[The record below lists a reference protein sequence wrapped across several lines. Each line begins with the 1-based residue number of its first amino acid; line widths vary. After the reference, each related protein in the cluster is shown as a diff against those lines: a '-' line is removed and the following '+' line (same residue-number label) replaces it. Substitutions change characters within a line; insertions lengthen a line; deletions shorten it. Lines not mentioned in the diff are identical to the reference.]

1 MDPILAN
8 WAAGSL
14 AIIGTVLLQFG
25 AQMLLLRIGSLRGG
39 RMLDIGLHNPR
50 LVLPIL
56 MVVFLL
62 IVGHL
67 LQVMI
72 WAIAY
77 TTLGEL
83 DGFSD
88 AAYFSLASYTTV
100 GANELELSKAHRV
113 LGALEAGIGVLMFGW
128 STAILVA
135 MLARVDRRSAG
146 R

>member
-25 AQMLLLRIGSLRGG
+25 TQMVLLRIGSLHG
-39 RMLDIGLHNPR
+39 RRLLDFDLRSPR

-56 MVVFLL
+56 LVVFVL

-72 WAIAY
+72 WAMAY
-77 TTLGEL
+77 AALGEL
-83 DGFSD
+83 DDFSN
-88 AAYFSLASYTTV
+88 AVYFSLASYTTV
-100 GANELELSKAHRV
+100 GANELELSTAHRI
-113 LGALEAGIGVLMFGW
+113 LGALEAGMGVLMFGW

-135 MLARVDRRSAG
+135 LLAHVERRSAG